1 MEVGILWV
9 YWVIDRY
16 RLAKEKKKERKT
28 YGKHALDK
36 SSLVLNRVAISIIE
50 GSITIVHGVVSFCI
64 F

>member
-16 RLAKEKKKERKT
+16 RLANKKKERKT
-28 YGKHALDK
+28 CGKHALDK
-36 SSLVLNRVAISIIE
+36 SSLVLNREAISIIE
-50 GSITIVHGVVSFCI
+50 GLITMVHEVVSFCI